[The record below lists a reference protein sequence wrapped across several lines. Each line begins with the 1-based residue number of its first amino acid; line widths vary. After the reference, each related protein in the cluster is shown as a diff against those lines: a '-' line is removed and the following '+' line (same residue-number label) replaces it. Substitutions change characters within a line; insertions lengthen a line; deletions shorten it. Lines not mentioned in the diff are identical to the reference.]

1 MKKTKNSYVQLLSKR
16 IDNLPYS
23 IKPKHFDE
31 FKKNLLKRLVSKE
44 TPGDPP
50 FLEIMYQCFK
60 EELMVRNIH
69 VPQEQMLDHSIMFIS
84 LMKGPYLT
92 NDDFEYEMNGKNLTD
107 EYYEVFETPIKISQ
121 EIYG

>member
-1 MKKTKNSYVQLLSKR
+1 MKKRKISYVQLLSKR

-31 FKKNLLKRLVSKE
+31 FKKNLLKRLVSRK

-50 FLEIMYQCFK
+50 FLELMYQCFK
-60 EELMVRNIH
+60 EELMDRNIH

-92 NDDFEYEMNGKNLTD
+92 NDVFEYEMTGKNLTD
-107 EYYEVFETPIKISQ
+107 EYYEVFEAPIKISQ
-121 EIYG
+121 EL